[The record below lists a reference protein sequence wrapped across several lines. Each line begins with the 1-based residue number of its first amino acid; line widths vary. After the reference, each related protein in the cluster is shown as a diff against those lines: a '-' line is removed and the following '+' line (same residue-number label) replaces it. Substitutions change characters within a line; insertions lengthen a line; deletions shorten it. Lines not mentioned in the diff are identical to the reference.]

1 MRSANVYNKELSR
14 HQLGGFIP
22 VYDQIPGTH
31 YFLLDGN
38 RLGFMFICSPSPGVF
53 DNQQDVL
60 TELFKMDFPTDTIC
74 QTSLTALP
82 DLILHLSAWSA
93 VRGGRM
99 EGHDKLKG
107 DLLTA
112 YQLDYYDRSLN
123 EPLKPDHDK
132 LMLRDFQVW
141 ISFSIPLK
149 SALPSEIEKTRI
161 DALYSDLISKL
172 NTVGLFPHKVG
183 AENWLYCM
191 DKLLHPGKT
200 SRWSEGHVEA
210 STMRRLNEQINV

>member
-60 TELFKMDFPTDTIC
+60 TELFKMDFPADTIC

-82 DLILHLSAWSA
+82 DLILHLSAGLPFVVVEWKVMISL
-93 VRGGRM
+93 RGFTHCISTG
-99 EGHDKLKG
+99 
-107 DLLTA
+107 LL
-112 YQLDYYDRSLN
+112 
-123 EPLKPDHDK
+123 
-132 LMLRDFQVW
+132 
-141 ISFSIPLK
+141 
-149 SALPSEIEKTRI
+149 
-161 DALYSDLISKL
+161 
-172 NTVGLFPHKVG
+172 
-183 AENWLYCM
+183 
-191 DKLLHPGKT
+191 
-200 SRWSEGHVEA
+200 
-210 STMRRLNEQINV
+210 